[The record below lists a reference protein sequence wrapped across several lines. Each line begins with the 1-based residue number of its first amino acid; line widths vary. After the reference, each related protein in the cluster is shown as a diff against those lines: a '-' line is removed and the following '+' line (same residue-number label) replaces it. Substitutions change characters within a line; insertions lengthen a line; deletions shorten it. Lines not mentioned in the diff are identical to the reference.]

1 MTRLLIQYFF
11 LSVMQDQI
19 LIIVVPATQNKIS
32 QQHSRRLAHAF
43 LVLIKDR
50 GYHRV
55 ARMNAKESS
64 EPTESPRHKIS
75 TWHDTM
81 VVGRCRPFRSM
92 ALPPP
97 RGWCYRRVFGSNTF
111 STAPPTHR
119 PHERLFAGPTPELTL
134 SVDEV
139 RRNGRRSVGRCDS
152 ASHLRSG
159 TNSYR
164 SLRQSQSTNA
174 YTRCVRHWHMFANH
188 CDVVQFVGVFG
199 ILCMRQNWGNA
210 KAFAAGSHDTLH
222 QNAVVCKV

>member
-1 MTRLLIQYFF
+1 MS
-11 LSVMQDQI
+11 SV
-19 LIIVVPATQNKIS
+19 S
-32 QQHSRRLAHAF
+32 QHG
-43 LVLIKDR
+43 I
-50 GYHRV
+50 
-55 ARMNAKESS
+55 
-64 EPTESPRHKIS
+64 
-75 TWHDTM
+75 
-81 VVGRCRPFRSM
+81 
-92 ALPPP
+92 PPP

-119 PHERLFAGPTPELTL
+119 PHERLFVGPTPEHTEVTL

-164 SLRQSQSTNA
+164 WLRQSQSKA
-174 YTRCVRHWHMFANH
+174 YTRCDHVCGERSVRHWQHMFANH

-210 KAFAAGSHDTLH
+210 KAFASGSHDTLH